1 MSKTTI
7 DLERSVR
14 DDLKQFKSANG
25 HSSMSAAVADLLAR
39 ATGGGGDS
47 GSDGGPEAMD
57 DGSDQEE
64 NDGRVPQL
72 LSYEIL
78 SGNEKALKYFTG
90 LRTGAKDWLMAALRL
105 AVRCSR
111 VFVVFFL
118 SGSAREIAP
127 CLCARLL
134 LTLNPSHRTMRFWH
148 VRQGTGGILIRA
160 TANSFKTT
168 ASSSS

>member
-1 MSKTTI
+1 MGETTVKV
-7 DLERSVR
+7 ETHVR
-14 DDLKQFKSANG
+14 DRLKNFKEARG
-25 HSSMSAAVADLLAR
+25 LSSMSAAIDELLDMA
-39 ATGGGGDS
+39 AGGGGDS

-111 VFVVFFL
+111 VFFVFFL

-127 CLCARLL
+127 CLCAQLL
-134 LTLNPSHRTMRFWH
+134 LTLNPSHRTVRFWH
-148 VRQGTGGILIRA
+148 VRRGTGGILIRA
-160 TANSFKTT
+160 TATSFKTT

>member
-39 ATGGGGDS
+39 AAGGGGDS

-57 DGSDQEE
+57 DGSDEEE
-64 NDGRVPQL
+64 NDGRLPQL
-72 LSYEIL
+72 LSYKIL
-78 SGNEKALKYFTG
+78 SRNEKALKYFTG
-90 LRTGAKDWLMAALRL
+90 LRTGAKDWLMAALRS

-111 VFVVFFL
+111 VFFVFSL
-118 SGSAREIAP
+118 AGLGREIVP
-127 CLCARLL
+127 
-134 LTLNPSHRTMRFWH
+134 
-148 VRQGTGGILIRA
+148 
-160 TANSFKTT
+160 
-168 ASSSS
+168 

>member
-14 DDLKQFKSANG
+14 DRLKDFKG
-25 HSSMSAAVADLLAR
+25 VRGLTSMSAAVDELLNMVA
-39 ATGGGGDS
+39 GGGGDS

-57 DGSDQEE
+57 DGSDEEE
-64 NDGRVPQL
+64 NDGRLPQL

-78 SGNEKALKYFTG
+78 SHNEKALKYFIG
-90 LRTGAKDWLMAALRL
+90 LRTGAKDWLMAALRS

-111 VFVVFFL
+111 VFFVFSL

-127 CLCARLL
+127 CMFARLL
-134 LTLNPSHRTMRFWH
+134 LTLNPSHRTTTLWH
-148 VRQGTGGILIRA
+148 
-160 TANSFKTT
+160 N
-168 ASSSS
+168 